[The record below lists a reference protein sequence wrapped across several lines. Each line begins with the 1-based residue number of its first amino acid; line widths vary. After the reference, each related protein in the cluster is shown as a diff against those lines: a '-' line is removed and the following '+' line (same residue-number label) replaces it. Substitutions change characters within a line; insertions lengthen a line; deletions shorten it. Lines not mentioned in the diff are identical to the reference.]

1 MKIQTSIR
9 TLYENQY
16 ELCALLQEKVDS
28 IIKNLIPTFWHY
40 ESRIKSEE
48 SFALKIESGRY
59 KRPQKLEDFFGCLIV
74 VRSAAELTEAERL
87 VRENFKIVNRKP
99 PDKRIHKK
107 NPEDFSYD
115 GLRMYIRLKRDQ
127 AIQPNP
133 LEQITFE
140 LQIKTY
146 LMHAWDISTHDLVY
160 KTSAPNWGTSRV
172 AFQIRA
178 MLEHAD
184 LSIMEAQKLSQN
196 PAMDITTED
205 FESLKKII
213 QFLQDHWE
221 KVDLPNDLRRLSM
234 NVSALLDLF
243 GIDLDRLEGIIK
255 NETKEER
262 GTKIKN
268 LSPYSVILK
277 SILNQDPKLFDSAL
291 SESGEAKLLI
301 TPELEYVGKKSV
313 NAIFVEHIK

>member
-9 TLYENQY
+9 DLYGPQS
-16 ELCALLQEKVDS
+16 ELCKLLQEKVDS
-28 IIKNLIPTFWHY
+28 IIKGLIPTFWHY

-74 VRSAAELTEAERL
+74 VRSAAELPDAERL
-87 VRENFKIVNRKP
+87 VKKNFKMVNRKP
-99 PDKRIHKK
+99 PDRRIHKK

-115 GLRMYIRLKRDQ
+115 GLRIYIRLKKDQ
-127 AIQPNP
+127 AIKPNP

-146 LMHAWDISTHDLVY
+146 LMHAWDISSHDLIY

-205 FESLKKII
+205 FESLEKII
-213 QFLQDHWE
+213 KFLTAHWK
-221 KVDLPNDLRRLSM
+221 KVDLPVDLRRLSM
-234 NVSALLDLF
+234 NVSALLNLF
-243 GIDLDRLEGIIK
+243 RINLNQLEEIIK
-255 NETKEER
+255 NETMKNR

-268 LSPYSVILK
+268 LSPYSIILK
-277 SILNQDPKLFDSAL
+277 SILNQNPKLFKMVL
-291 SESGEAKLLI
+291 SEPGNTKLLI
-301 TPELEYVGKKSV
+301 TPELEYVGKKSS
-313 NAIFVEHIK
+313 NAIFVENLK

>member
-9 TLYENQY
+9 AMYTEQLDSCTL
-16 ELCALLQEKVDS
+16 LKKKVDR
-28 IIKNLIPTFWHY
+28 IIKRLIPSYWHY
-40 ESRIKSEE
+40 ESRLKTDE

-74 VRSAAELTEAERL
+74 VRNAADLPVAERF
-87 VRENFKIVNRKP
+87 VRKNFKIVNRKP
-99 PDKRIHKK
+99 PDRRIRKK

-115 GLRMYIRLKRDQ
+115 GLRMYIRLKRDG
-127 AIQPNP
+127 AIKPNP
-133 LEQITFE
+133 LERITFE

-146 LMHAWDISTHDLVY
+146 LMHAWDISTHDIVY

-184 LSIMEAQKLSQN
+184 LSIMEAQKLAQN

-205 FESLKKII
+205 FESLEKII
-213 QFLQDHWE
+213 QFLKHHW
-221 KVDLPNDLRRLSM
+221 KDADLPSDLRRLSM

-243 GIDLDRLEGIIK
+243 GIDLVRLENIIK

-277 SILNQDPKLFDSAL
+277 SILNQNPKLFDVAL
-291 SESGEAKLLI
+291 SESGDTKLLI
-301 TPELEYVGKKSV
+301 TPELEYVGKTSG
-313 NAIFVEHIK
+313 NAIFIENIK